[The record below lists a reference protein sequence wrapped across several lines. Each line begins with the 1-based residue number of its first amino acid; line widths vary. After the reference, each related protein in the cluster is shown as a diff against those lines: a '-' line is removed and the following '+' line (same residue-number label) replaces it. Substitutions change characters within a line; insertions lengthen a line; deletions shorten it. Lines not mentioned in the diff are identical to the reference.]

1 MPVEMIGWIAPR
13 VSSELIPPSGP
24 PFDAE
29 VVAETARI
37 HERAG
42 FDRVL
47 IGYFSD
53 APDGFLVG
61 AHAASVTAKLGFLL
75 AHRPGFVAPPLAAR
89 KLATLDQLSAG
100 RLAAHIIAGGSDADQ
115 AKDGDWADHDARYR
129 RIDEY
134 VGLLRRT
141 WTAPAPFDHAG
152 EFYRTRGTRSEI
164 RCRQQPHIPIY
175 GGGGSDAAVRA
186 LVPHVDVFMLW
197 GEPLK
202 ETTLFMDR
210 VRKEAARCGRN
221 PTFSLS
227 TRPILAAT
235 EGAAWDRARA
245 ILDRVLSNRRG
256 APVAQRQNVGSQR
269 LLQAAAEAEVH
280 DTCLWTP
287 LAAATGAQGNST
299 ALVGTPETIA
309 QALLEYYKLGAT
321 SLLIRGYDPRPDAVE
336 YGEELIPR
344 LRELVADY
352 DAKIGNNGAI
362 GNEISGDS
370 PRSES
375 R

>member
-1 MPVEMIGWIAPR
+1 MTVEMIGWIAPR

-24 PFDAE
+24 PFDTD

-53 APDGFLVG
+53 APDGFLVE
-61 AHAASVTAKLGFLL
+61 AHAASVTERLGFLL
-75 AHRPGFVAPPLAAR
+75 AHRPGFVMPPVAAR
-89 KLATLDQLSAG
+89 KLATLDQLSNG
-100 RLAAHIIAGGSDADQ
+100 RLAVHIISGGSDADQ
-115 AKDGDWADHDARYR
+115 AKDGDWTDHEARYR
-129 RIDEY
+129 RSSEY
-134 VGLLRRT
+134 ISLLRRT
-141 WTAPAPFDHAG
+141 WTAPAPFDHEG
-152 EFYRTRGTRSEI
+152 EFYRTRGTYSEI

-186 LVPHVDVFMLW
+186 LAPHVDVFMLW

-202 ETTLFMDR
+202 ETALFMDR
-210 VRKEAARCGRN
+210 VREEAALSGRN

-235 EGAAWDRARA
+235 DAEAWDRAKT
-245 ILDRVLSNRRG
+245 ILERVLRNRGG
-256 APVAQRQNVGSQR
+256 APAPQRQNVGSKR

-287 LAAATGAQGNST
+287 LAVATGAQGNST
-299 ALVGTPETIA
+299 ALVGTPETVA
-309 QALLEYYKLGAT
+309 KAMLEYYKLGAT
-321 SLLIRGYDPRPDAVE
+321 SLLIRGYDPRPDAVQ

-344 LRELVADY
+344 LRELVAAY
-352 DAKIGNNGAI
+352 DTARHAV
-362 GNEISGDS
+362 SA
-370 PRSES
+370 
-375 R
+375 

>member
-24 PFDAE
+24 PFDAK

-61 AHAASVTAKLGFLL
+61 AHAASVTERLGFLL
-75 AHRPGFVAPPLAAR
+75 AHRPGFVMPPVAAR
-89 KLATLDQLSAG
+89 KLATLDQLSDG
-100 RLAAHIIAGGSDADQ
+100 RLAVHIIAGGSDADQ
-115 AKDGDWADHDARYR
+115 AKDGDWADHAARYR
-129 RIDEY
+129 RSAEY
-134 VGLLRRT
+134 VSLLRRI
-141 WTAPAPFDHAG
+141 WTEPQPFDHAG
-152 EFYRTRGTRSEI
+152 EFYRTRATYSEI

-186 LVPHVDVFMLW
+186 LAPHVDVFMLW

-202 ETTLFMDR
+202 DTALFMGR
-210 VRKEAARCGRN
+210 VREAAALSGRN
-221 PTFSLS
+221 PAFSLS

-235 EGAAWDRARA
+235 DGAAWDRARA
-245 ILDRVLSNRRG
+245 ILDRVLLNRG
-256 APVAQRQNVGSQR
+256 SAPAPQRQNFGSKR

-280 DTCLWTP
+280 DTCLWTA
-287 LAAATGAQGNST
+287 LAAATGAPGNST
-299 ALVGTPETIA
+299 ALVGTPDTVA
-309 QALLEYYKLGAT
+309 RAMLEYYKLGAT
-321 SLLIRGYDPRPDAVE
+321 SLLIRGYDPRPDAIQ

-344 LRELVADY
+344 LRELVAAH
-352 DAKIGNNGAI
+352 DAAETRI
-362 GNEISGDS
+362 
-370 PRSES
+370 
-375 R
+375 

>member
-13 VSSELIPPSGP
+13 VSSEIIPAQGP

-61 AHAASVTAKLGFLL
+61 AQAAFVTKRLGFLL
-75 AHRPGFVAPPLAAR
+75 AHRPGFVAPPVAAR
-89 KLATLDQLSAG
+89 KLATLDQLCKG
-100 RLAAHIIAGGSDADQ
+100 RLAVHIISGGSDADQ
-115 AKDGDWADHDARYR
+115 AKDGDWTDAATRYR
-129 RIDEY
+129 RSAEY
-134 VGLLRRT
+134 VRLLRRC
-141 WTAPAPFDHAG
+141 WTEPQPFDHDG
-152 EFYRTRGTRSEI
+152 EFYRTRGTYAEI

-175 GGGGSDAAVRA
+175 GGGGSDDAIAALA
-186 LVPHVDVFMLW
+186 PELDVYMLW

-202 ETTLFMDR
+202 ETAEFMDR
-210 VRKEAARCGRN
+210 VRAAAARHSRN
-221 PTFSLS
+221 PAFSLS
-227 TRPILAAT
+227 TRPILGRT
-235 EGAAWDRARA
+235 EGEAWDRARG
-245 ILDRVLSNRRG
+245 ILERVLARRAAA
-256 APVAQRQNVGSQR
+256 APPQRQNVGSKR
-269 LLQAAAEAEVH
+269 LLAAAAEAELH

-299 ALVGTPETIA
+299 ALVGTPDTVA
-309 QALLEYYKLGAT
+309 RAMLEYYKLGAT
-321 SLLIRGYDPRPDAVE
+321 SLLIRGYDPRPDAVQ

-344 LRELVADY
+344 LRELVAAH
-352 DAKIGNNGAI
+352 DAEAA
-362 GNEISGDS
+362 
-370 PRSES
+370 RS
-375 R
+375 

>member
-29 VVAETARI
+29 VIAETARI

-61 AHAASVTAKLGFLL
+61 AHAASVTRRLSFLL
-75 AHRPGFVAPPLAAR
+75 AHWPGFVAPPVAAR
-89 KLATLDQLSAG
+89 KLATLDQLSSG
-100 RLAAHIIAGGSDADQ
+100 RLAAHIIAGGNDADQ
-115 AKDGDWADHDARYR
+115 AKDGDWTDHETRYR
-129 RIDEY
+129 RTDEY
-134 VGLLRRT
+134 LSILRRT
-141 WTAPAPFDHAG
+141 WTEPAPFDHEG
-152 EFYRTRGTRSEI
+152 EFYRTRGTYSEI
-164 RCRQQPHIPIY
+164 RCRRQPHIPIY
-175 GGGGSDAAVRA
+175 GGGGSDAAIRA
-186 LVPHVDVFMLW
+186 LAPHVDVFMLW

-202 ETTLFMDR
+202 DTALFMDR
-210 VRKEAARCGRN
+210 VRREAALSGRR

-235 EGAAWDRARA
+235 EDAAWNRARA
-245 ILDRVLSNRRG
+245 ILDQVLLNRGG
-256 APVAQRQNVGSQR
+256 APAPQRQNVGSRR

-299 ALVGTPETIA
+299 ALVGTPETVA
-309 QALLEYYKLGAT
+309 KAMLEYYKLGAS
-321 SLLIRGYDPRPDAVE
+321 SLLIRGYDPRPDAIQ

-344 LRELVADY
+344 IRALVAEH
-352 DAKIGNNGAI
+352 DAAG
-362 GNEISGDS
+362 
-370 PRSES
+370 
-375 R
+375 